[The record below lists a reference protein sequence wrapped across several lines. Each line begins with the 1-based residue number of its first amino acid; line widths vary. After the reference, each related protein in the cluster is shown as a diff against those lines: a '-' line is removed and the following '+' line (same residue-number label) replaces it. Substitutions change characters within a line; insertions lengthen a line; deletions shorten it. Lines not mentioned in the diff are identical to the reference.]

1 MMHFIF
7 FAENANANLHNLKM
21 LQSEINFQAVT
32 ATDHL
37 PKNILCQKNKAKKIK
52 TKKKQ
57 SETSGLAKTL
67 QIKLNV
73 RRNVGWLTISI
84 DLQGRSHSAK
94 LRSKNILRTSL
105 KNVLTTG
112 RLWDVL
118 RTSI

>member
-1 MMHFIF
+1 
-7 FAENANANLHNLKM
+7 M
-21 LQSEINFQAVT
+21 LQSEINLQTVT
-32 ATDHL
+32 ATAHL
-37 PKNILCQKNKAKKIK
+37 PKNILSQKNKAKQIK
-52 TKKKQ
+52 TKTKNKKKQ